1 VTGGTVESAT
11 FRHVLGHYPTG
22 VVAVTAKGS
31 DGELAGLTVG
41 SFSSVSLTPPLVSFM
56 AAHTSTS
63 WPLVRAAGSFC
74 ANVLTGG
81 QREVCIALARSGGT
95 KFDGLDHRPARY
107 SGAPML
113 EGAAAWIDC
122 RITQVLP
129 VGDHDIVV
137 GEVLHLDLAGSEHH
151 LNPLLFFRGGYC
163 RLLPMEDSVV

>member
-1 VTGGTVESAT
+1 
-11 FRHVLGHYPTG
+11 
-22 VVAVTAKGS
+22 
-31 DGELAGLTVG
+31 
-41 SFSSVSLTPPLVSFM
+41 
-56 AAHTSTS
+56 
-63 WPLVRAAGSFC
+63 
-74 ANVLTGG
+74 
-81 QREVCIALARSGGT
+81 
-95 KFDGLDHRPARY
+95 
-107 SGAPML
+107 ML